1 MQIAML
7 SRGGVSMAG
16 TAFLKSVAL
25 LLALLVLMGTC
36 LAADGP
42 KTADPPKEG
51 KTKSRPEFAP
61 RKLAKPFPPIV
72 NAPTLPADKAGDRV
86 SNNELVV
93 GVVVGGEARAYPIN
107 MLTGPSREIIN
118 DTLGKHAIAA
128 TW

>member
-1 MQIAML
+1 MQ
-7 SRGGVSMAG
+7 AG
-16 TAFLKSVAL
+16 QTKEAIDAFEKLTREFPQTWIDRAARERLAKLRPGDKKS
-25 LLALLVLMGTC
+25 
-36 LAADGP
+36 
-42 KTADPPKEG
+42 ADPPKDG

-61 RKLAKPFPPIV
+61 RKLAKAFPPIV

-86 SNNELVV
+86 SDNELVV